1 MKKTIG
7 SLTVETSHE
16 RFAGCVPAVFLV
28 LFSLTGFLFSS
39 CATQAAAQAEEYFSI
54 GMAYY
59 EMGKYADAEKWL
71 NRASAADRTMSA
83 SDYNLGRIAFETG
96 RYEEAA
102 RRFERILVKDP
113 NNVMALKAAA
123 YSRIKNGDLELAE
136 ALYNRVLALVPDSA
150 DDGFNYALVLY
161 SLKKY
166 DNCEETLNK
175 YPYALEQNQASLLL
189 LARAQKAQNKVE
201 AVDTYAKWMTVN
213 TGTAN
218 PQGIYEY
225 AQVLENAS
233 LYARA
238 LEQYK
243 AAIAAITQDTDT
255 LKKCNVR
262 FEEARLLLTADPD
275 NSDGLSELNTAV
287 TEGFA
292 DTQALQALL
301 DDERITQA
309 NRDQIKTI
317 LGNVQDAL
325 NNAQTAA
332 AAAATTASTDTTTDT
347 TATTDTTNTDNN
359 PAPTDQQ
366 SGDQPPDTQGNTGDT
381 TQSNN

>member
-1 MKKTIG
+1 MKRTII
-7 SLTVETSHE
+7 SAALLLL
-16 RFAGCVPAVFLV
+16 FL
-28 LFSLTGFLFSS
+28 LTGLLFSS
-39 CATQAAAQAEEYFSI
+39 CATQGAMQAEDFFSI

-59 EMGKYADAEKWL
+59 ELGKYADAEKWL
-71 NRASAADRTMSA
+71 NRASAADKTMTA

-102 RRFERILVKDP
+102 KRFERVLAKDP
-113 NNVMALKAAA
+113 NNIMALQAAA

-166 DNCEETLNK
+166 DNCEEILNK
-175 YPYALEQNQASLLL
+175 YPYALEQNPASLLL

-201 AVDTYAKWMTVN
+201 AVDTYAKWLTVN

-218 PQGIYEY
+218 PQGLYEY
-225 AQVLENAS
+225 AQVLENAG
-233 LYARA
+233 LYARS

-243 AAIAAITQDTDT
+243 AAITALTQDTDT
-255 LKKCNVR
+255 LKKSNIR

-275 NSDGLSELNTAV
+275 NNDGLSELNTAV
-287 TEGFA
+287 TEGFS
-292 DTQALQALL
+292 DTDSLQALL
-301 DDERITQA
+301 SDERITQA

-317 LGNVQDAL
+317 LSNIQNAL

-332 AAAATTASTDTTTDT
+332 AAAAVTTTDT
-347 TATTDTTNTDNN
+347 TTETENN
-359 PAPTDQQ
+359 PAATDQQ
-366 SGDQPPDTQGNTGDT
+366 SGDQSSDTEGGTTEDT
-381 TQSNN
+381 NNN